1 MFCDVFDALLD
12 QLQGSRMFKIK
23 LFVLCVCALYKSQ
36 FLQKIFFS
44 NCKQSCEGNLK
55 KGNFKQDQWWSKHLS
70 KLLVQHKGLVLFY
83 GDPLLHFCIVRVA
96 IRHNKYI
103 LHLPKGLFKRDVFQA
118 AAFPLPYKCPCPE
131 LDLNL
136 GPLVATIS

>member
-1 MFCDVFDALLD
+1 MFSDVFDALLD

-55 KGNFKQDQWWSKHLS
+55 KGNFKQDQWWSKRLL
-70 KLLVQHKGLVLFY
+70 KLLVQHRGQYFFMGTHSSISALGGSPSDTINIYYTFQ
-83 GDPLLHFCIVRVA
+83 RVYL
-96 IRHNKYI
+96 IGMYFKLQPFHY
-103 LHLPKGLFKRDVFQA
+103 HLNVHIPSW
-118 AAFPLPYKCPCPE
+118 
-131 LDLNL
+131 
-136 GPLVATIS
+136 I